1 MCGRSKD
8 WYELLQSFFY
18 YIKNLYY
25 LNCWILVLQEAE
37 TGVRPTFFEVYLK
50 ARKGTDPDRPE
61 QLIDEGAME
70 KMVSIFSVGY
80 IFHEVILHLFVTS
93 MYGRQNMLSISK
105 GAMAMMWIF

>member
-1 MCGRSKD
+1 
-8 WYELLQSFFY
+8 
-18 YIKNLYY
+18 
-25 LNCWILVLQEAE
+25 LQEAE